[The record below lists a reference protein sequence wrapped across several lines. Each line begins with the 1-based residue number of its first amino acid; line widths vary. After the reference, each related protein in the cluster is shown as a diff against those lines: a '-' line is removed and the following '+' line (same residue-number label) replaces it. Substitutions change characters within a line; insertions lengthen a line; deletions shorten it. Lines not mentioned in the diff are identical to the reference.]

1 MMDSS
6 VGFECELSATKDVES
21 AADFIRGFNKRAQ
34 YMKYLVRLN
43 LDKTMLIN
51 LFVHQRLLFH
61 SDGCFS

>member
-51 LFVHQRLLFH
+51 LFVH
-61 SDGCFS
+61 

>member
-6 VGFECELSATKDVES
+6 VGFECELSATKNVES
-21 AADFIRGFNKRAQ
+21 AADFIRGFNKHAQ
-34 YMKYLVRLN
+34 YMKYLVWLN

-51 LFVHQRLLFH
+51 LFVHQRLQFH